1 MSFQKNVV
9 ESFRKVKEDMIRI
22 QSTLD
27 VVLKENE
34 NLKKEIQKLKDKQT
48 ESEIK
53 LKILAKH

>member
-27 VVLKENE
+27 LVLKENE
-34 NLKKEIQKLKDKQT
+34 LLKKELETLKDKQK
-48 ESEIK
+48 EAEIRLK
-53 LKILAKH
+53 LMKH